1 MKEIT
6 LDELVAEI
14 KAKENASAEPPE
26 FTEMLAQTAEE
37 LYNVALQTGKVKI
50 LTDYD
55 SDGIWSAY
63 ILEKTLKAVNPDIDL
78 EVICNDR
85 RNHYG
90 VPKGL
95 EADKDA
101 SYIIMDMGSNE
112 LPYIHETFGKNT
124 IVIDHHLIED
134 ESNKETIRQNPRLL
148 NGYCLDT
155 SPEYCT
161 AGLAKRI
168 FDMFAEYAAEI
179 QSLQKNAPEKWEK
192 LNNSISIAGAIGTIG
207 DVVNLNDVYSYNRT
221 IVKEGVERINEAD
234 ENSIDYLLGYFLVQC
249 GVDTQA
255 LLADDIAFKIVPV
268 CNVSRMDSIVGEA
281 NAQKI
286 FEALT
291 GDENDPYPYFLVQK
305 MVALNEERKELVKQL
320 QDERYH
326 DFLEE
331 ERLKDSRICV
341 YTLDENNPAATSS
354 MCGLIAGKIAE
365 STDKAC
371 IVFVKQEDGTYAGS
385 GRNGKDNATGIKEF
399 MDSIVKTSGSDFN
412 IAYGGHIQAIG
423 ISNLDNIQAFLD
435 AVESHQHEIKPNTE
449 EKIMLKISVPELNAP
464 ETLDKVKALEP
475 TGSGLKIPEATI
487 SGKVVLT
494 RSIGKNPNWKR
505 LVIED
510 KETKQ
515 QVTVTCWNREW
526 ELYQKDKD
534 GNITIPVN
542 IGLNRYQGIHVE
554 CTAVFD
560 RDFENHSQVLTHS
573 KANSQTIG
581 R

>member
-6 LDELVAEI
+6 LDELIAEL
-14 KAKENASAEPPE
+14 KVKEAVSAEPSE

-63 ILEKTLKAVNPDIDL
+63 ILEKTLRAVNPDMDL
-78 EVICNDR
+78 DVICNDR

-95 EADKDA
+95 AADKDA

-112 LPYIHETFGKNT
+112 LPYIHETFGKDT

-134 ESNKETIRQNPRLL
+134 EADKEMIRQNPKLL
-148 NGYCLDT
+148 NAYSLDT

-161 AGLAKRI
+161 AGLAKRL

-179 QSLQKNAPEKWEK
+179 QSLQKNAPEKWVK
-192 LNNSISIAGAIGTIG
+192 LNNSVSIAGAIGTIG
-207 DVVNLNDVYSYNRT
+207 DVVNLNDVHSYNRT
-221 IVKEGVERINEAD
+221 IVKEGIEKINEAD
-234 ENSIDYLLGYFLVQC
+234 ESNIDYMLGYFLTQC

-255 LLADDIAFKIVPV
+255 LLAEDIAFRIVPV
-268 CNVSRMDSIVGEA
+268 CNVSRMDSIVGAA
-281 NAQKI
+281 NAQKV

-291 GDENDPYPYFLVQK
+291 GDESDPYPYFLAQK
-305 MVALNEERKELVKQL
+305 MVALNEDRKELVKQL
-320 QDERYH
+320 QDERYNAYL
-326 DFLEE
+326 DA
-331 ERLKDSRICV
+331 ERSKDSRICV
-341 YTLDENNPAATSS
+341 YILDENNPAATSS

-365 STDKAC
+365 ATDKAC
-371 IVFVKQEDGTYAGS
+371 IVLVKQKDGTYSGS
-385 GRNGKDNATGIKEF
+385 GRNGKDNAIGIKEF
-399 MDSIVKTSGSDFN
+399 VDGVVKVSGSDFT
-412 IAYGGHIQAIG
+412 IAYGGHVQAIG
-423 ISNLDNIQAFLD
+423 ISKLDNVQAFLD
-435 AVESHQHEIKPNTE
+435 AVESHQHEMKSNTE
-449 EKIMLKISVPELNAP
+449 EKIMLKITIPELNDP
-464 ETLDKVKALEP
+464 ETLDKVKTLEP
-475 TGSGLKIPEATI
+475 TGAGLKIPEASI
-487 SGKVVLT
+487 SGKLVSS

-510 KETKQ
+510 TETKE
-515 QVTVTCWNREW
+515 QVAVTCWNREW
-526 ELYQKDKD
+526 EFYQKNKD

-542 IGLNRYQGIHVE
+542 IGLNQYQGIHVE
-554 CTAVFD
+554 CTASFD
-560 RDFENHSQVLTHS
+560 RDFANISKELTHG
-573 KANSQTIG
+573 KAIE